1 MTPEGL
7 RIRDAAPSDAEFL
20 AKCIMAGMHFYDFET
35 EIPAQDDI
43 YRSLIES
50 ERSTDMLY
58 TYKNTRIA
66 EIGGSPAAS
75 LLSYPGEI
83 YKNVR
88 DRTFRKLWPEYFI
101 EHSGDDQETG
111 PGEYYLDSLAV
122 LPQYRNHG
130 IGRAMLGDGILK
142 GIALGYNR
150 ITLVADSE
158 MPHLIRL
165 YESVGFLPAGRCHAF
180 GVEFQKMVFRTL
192 P

>member
-1 MTPEGL
+1 M
-7 RIRDAAPSDAEFL
+7 
-20 AKCIMAGMHFYDFET
+20 
-35 EIPAQDDI
+35 
-43 YRSLIES
+43 IES

-58 TYKNTRIA
+58 THKNTRIA
-66 EIGGSPAAS
+66 EIGGSTAAS

-122 LPQYRNHG
+122 LPPYRNRG
-130 IGRAMLGDGILK
+130 IGRALMEDGIRK